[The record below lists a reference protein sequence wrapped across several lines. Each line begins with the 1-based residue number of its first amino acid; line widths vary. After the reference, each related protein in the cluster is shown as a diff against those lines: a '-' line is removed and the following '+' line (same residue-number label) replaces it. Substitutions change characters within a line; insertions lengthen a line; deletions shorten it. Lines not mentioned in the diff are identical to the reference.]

1 MGLELGLGQG
11 AALLGLGPA
20 LMVRHL
26 VRHLVRLMVRHLVA
40 AEGG

>member
-1 MGLELGLGQG
+1 MGLGLELGLGQG

-20 LMVRHL
+20 LMVRL
-26 VRHLVRLMVRHLVA
+26 RHLVA